1 MEIEEINEQ
10 PEKMSSNGLALND
23 WILIQKIESLF
34 VSIFQIKRDETT
46 SNVDL
51 SDRQSA
57 LLTWS
62 QFANEVS
69 MRSINFFRQIE
80 QFENLSSDDRFTLI
94 KYNLFSIYPLSKC
107 FYFKRTNDC
116 SSFELSDEAEKHR
129 QFFDLCRVSTNIRE
143 TFIKFIGQL
152 IDITEQDPIIL
163 SLLFIILLFSPG
175 LSLNPDE
182 PTLSDPLS
190 VHRTQIQY
198 TTLLYKYFIYKYGEK
213 QSQTHIYRLF
223 SVVLEVQNQ
232 TKDFRTFFQDQYTSL
247 DAIHQLE
254 PLMQSVLHFS

>member
-94 KYNLFSIYPLSKC
+94 KYNLFSI
-107 FYFKRTNDC
+107 
-116 SSFELSDEAEKHR
+116 
-129 QFFDLCRVSTNIRE
+129 
-143 TFIKFIGQL
+143 
-152 IDITEQDPIIL
+152 
-163 SLLFIILLFSPG
+163 
-175 LSLNPDE
+175 
-182 PTLSDPLS
+182 
-190 VHRTQIQY
+190 
-198 TTLLYKYFIYKYGEK
+198 
-213 QSQTHIYRLF
+213 
-223 SVVLEVQNQ
+223 
-232 TKDFRTFFQDQYTSL
+232 
-247 DAIHQLE
+247 
-254 PLMQSVLHFS
+254 